1 MFAKI
6 SLESFTYE
14 FTEILFFRNKKNRE
28 INDKYMIERV
38 LSHGVLAD
46 TDSILRFFHFYM

>member
-6 SLESFTYE
+6 SLESFTCE
-14 FTEILFFRNKKNRE
+14 FTETLFFRNKKNRE

-46 TDSILRFFHFYM
+46 TDGILRFFHFYM